1 METLSTINFL
11 MAALFAACCCYQAV
25 FAVVRLLGKRRR
37 FSAVKLC
44 RYAVLIAA
52 RDESAVIAQLI
63 ESIRSQD
70 YPAELLDI
78 YVVADNCSDNT
89 AQIAQEHGARVF
101 QRFNKNQVGKGY
113 ALAFLLGKIH
123 EEYPQDHYDGYFVF
137 DADNL
142 LDPHYVTEMNKVFSS
157 GEQVVTGYRN
167 TKNYGDNWI
176 TAGYGL
182 YFIRESEYLNRPRD
196 FLGTSCAVSGT
207 GFLFSQEILDQV
219 GGWEYFLLT
228 EDLEFTADLITRGK
242 RIAYCPDAVIYDE
255 QPTKFI
261 PSINQRSRWVKGY
274 LQVVAKRGGDLV
286 RTMLVDGSFAA
297 FDMLMCTIP
306 AVVITVLSILVNA
319 AMFVV
324 GMVTARNQMDIFFAS
339 VTLSCVNSY
348 LVLLLMGVMPL
359 VTEWNRIR
367 CSTGKKIGYLFTF
380 PFFIFS
386 FGIAMVVAVC
396 GNIQWKP
403 IKHSVALSIGD
414 MGSVSPSDLGK
425 LRKNR
430 KL

>member
-37 FSAVKLC
+37 FSATKLC

-70 YPAELLDI
+70 YPEDLVDI
-78 YVVADNCSDNT
+78 YVVADNCTDNT
-89 AQIAQEHGARVF
+89 AQIAQNCGARVF
-101 QRFNKNQVGKGY
+101 QRFNKTQVGKGY
-113 ALAFLLGKIH
+113 ALAFLLGKIQ
-123 EEYPQDHYDGYFVF
+123 EEYPQDQYDGFFVF

-142 LDPHYVTEMNKVFSS
+142 LDPHYISEMNKVFSS

-196 FLGTSCAVSGT
+196 FLHTSCAVSGT
-207 GFLFSQEILDQV
+207 GFLFSQDILNEV

-228 EDLEFTADLITRGK
+228 EDLEFTADLVSRGK

-255 QPTKFI
+255 QPTNFLQ
-261 PSINQRSRWVKGY
+261 SLNQRSRWVKGY

-286 RTMLVDGSFAA
+286 HTMLTDGSFAA

-306 AVVITVLSILVNA
+306 AVVITVLSLLVNT

-324 GMVTARNQMDIFFAS
+324 GMVTARKQMDIFFTS
-339 VTLSCVNSY
+339 VALAAINSY
-348 LVLLLMGVMPL
+348 MMMLVMGVMPL
-359 VTEWNRIR
+359 ITEWKRIH
-367 CSTGKKIGYLFTF
+367 CTPGKKIAYLFTF

-386 FGIAMVVAVC
+386 FGIAMAMAVC

-414 MGSVSPSDLGK
+414 MGSVSPSELGK